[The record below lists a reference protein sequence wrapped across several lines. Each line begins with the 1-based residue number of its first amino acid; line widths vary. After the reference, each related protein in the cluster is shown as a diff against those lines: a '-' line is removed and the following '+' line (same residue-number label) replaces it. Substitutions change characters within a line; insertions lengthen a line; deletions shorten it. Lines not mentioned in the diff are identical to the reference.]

1 MSSIF
6 QCSLFS
12 IVRNLSDFECV
23 LIRDHWNKNVIASN
37 WTSNA
42 AASCLSIDEND
53 RRFQLW
59 QWFDKVLAICLSN
72 SYMI

>member
-1 MSSIF
+1 MI
-6 QCSLFS
+6 L
-12 IVRNLSDFECV
+12 NAV
-23 LIRDHWNKNVIASN
+23 LIKSHWNKNVIALN

-42 AASCLSIDEND
+42 AASCLLINRDD

-59 QWFDKVLAICLSN
+59 QWFDKVLTVYLSN

>member
-1 MSSIF
+1 MI
-6 QCSLFS
+6 L
-12 IVRNLSDFECV
+12 NAV
-23 LIRDHWNKNVIASN
+23 LIRNYQDKNIIALN

-42 AASCLSIDEND
+42 AASFLSINEDD

-59 QWFDKVLAICLSN
+59 QWFDKILAVCLSN

>member
-1 MSSIF
+1 MI
-6 QCSLFS
+6 LN
-12 IVRNLSDFECV
+12 VV
-23 LIRDHWNKNVIASN
+23 LIKSHRDKNVIALN

-42 AASCLSIDEND
+42 AASCLSINKDD

-59 QWFDKVLAICLSN
+59 QWFDKILAVYLSN